1 MKQQQKGA
9 ESFNSEHNVGNI
21 KLKEAIGD
29 AIETEYE

>member
-21 KLKEAIGD
+21 KFKEAIGD
-29 AIETEYE
+29 EVEIE